1 MENYRIF
8 GARARSARDD
18 AEDASLRCSGVLSRA
33 KDASLS
39 KVGASVQERDAIAVA
54 KDASLA
60 SMRAKDASL
69 AYKRAKDASLVPSL
83 VPSLATTL
91 PKMEPKMHLWQH
103 ISPSLATYF
112 KRGKPISNIGCSVQ
126 LAGCETPDQWGVWS
140 NWRGVELLDP

>member
-1 MENYRIF
+1 MEVYRIF

-39 KVGASVQERDAIAVA
+39 KVGANVGERDAIAVA

-60 SMRAKDASL
+60 SMRTKDASL

-83 VPSLATTL
+83 ATHIPIFGNVLQARKT
-91 PKMEPKMHLWQH
+91 HLEH
-103 ISPSLATYF
+103 RVFGPTGGVRDSRPM
-112 KRGKPISNIGCSVQ
+112 GCLVQ
-126 LAGCETPDQWGVWS
+126 LAGCGTP
-140 NWRGVELLDP
+140 